1 MVYVL
6 CGGSSPFVLNVRCLS
21 VINEIALLLFCSAS
35 AAFAFLYLHFLLHFV
50 PCLLLLLLLCVG
62 MPRLLWLKSLSALG
76 FYLASHGLLFEMVCL
91 AVRVLATEHCQL
103 VFETP
108 IMGHTNTNCRPT
120 FDCWPKVN
128 SQLLMTVRTPKEVC
142 TYKYI
147 SKYNVGH
154 HKYTYIN
161 FWDLKCYSIKFKICK
176 SPLKNKFL

>member
-1 MVYVL
+1 MRRGRGVALKLECVWSFYFSAERL
-6 CGGSSPFVLNVRCLS
+6 SPQWFMFYAAASSPFVLNVRCLS

-128 SQLLMTVRTPKEVC
+128 SQLLMTVRTPQGSL
-142 TYKYI
+142 YI
-147 SKYNVGH
+147 
-154 HKYTYIN
+154 
-161 FWDLKCYSIKFKICK
+161 
-176 SPLKNKFL
+176 